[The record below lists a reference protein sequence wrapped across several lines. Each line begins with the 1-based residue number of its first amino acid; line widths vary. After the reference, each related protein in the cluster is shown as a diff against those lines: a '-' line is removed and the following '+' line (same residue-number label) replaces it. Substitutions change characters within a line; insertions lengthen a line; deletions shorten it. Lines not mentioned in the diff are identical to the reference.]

1 MSTAKTDTE
10 SGKKYLLYIAL
21 AVAGLWI
28 IWQVLKLLYYSF
40 SYLGL
45 NLFLG
50 LDLSV
55 YGRLASVGWVGYAL
69 LGLGL
74 GAAGGA
80 VAAKRRFRLNNLIPI
95 SAGALV
101 MVLCSFV
108 FLKNAAHFA
117 PPMVEAEYY
126 VSSQGQGQCPACSTI
141 EASSTKADSTRNRYT
156 TASLLDKNPTTA
168 WISGEAVNLSLKL
181 TVTIPANQRLI
192 GLRLGNGYGKSEEVF
207 SSFSRVRTC
216 HISLSNGLETYVTL
230 PDSHSEDLFIPLE
243 PQSSTTPFT
252 IVFNIDE
259 TYAGENHP
267 EVALSALT
275 PVIATGVIET
285 APKQTMTTQEVVND
299 KIETPVAPEES
310 TVAVDEPLGT
320 LAVVKSRKAY
330 FYTSAD
336 LLKARKAYC
345 VRGDKLTLGVKAGN
359 AIYATYTS
367 PASGKAVSG
376 WLKKDNLTIQ
386 DATSSNTEA
395 IIDDSTMETD
405 EQAPHTNN

>member
-1 MSTAKTDTE
+1 MSTAKQDTE
-10 SGKKYLLYIAL
+10 SGKMYLLYIAL

-28 IWQVLKLLYYSF
+28 IWQILKLLYYSF
-40 SYLGL
+40 SYLAW

-55 YGRLASVGWVGYAL
+55 YGRLAPVGWVGYAF

-80 VAAKRRFRLNNLIPI
+80 VAAKRRFRLNKLIPI
-95 SAGALV
+95 GAGALV

-108 FLKNAAHFA
+108 FLNNAAHFA
-117 PPMVEAEYY
+117 PPMVEAEKY
-126 VSSQGQGQCPACSTI
+126 VNSEGRGQCPACSSI

-168 WISGEAVNLSLKL
+168 WISGDAVNQSLKL
-181 TVTIPANQRLI
+181 TVTIPADHRLI

-216 HISLSNGLETYVTL
+216 HISLSNGVETYVTL
-230 PDSHSEDLFIPLE
+230 PDSHSEDLFIPFE
-243 PQSSTTPFT
+243 PQTSTTPLT

-275 PVIATGVIET
+275 PVIAASVIET
-285 APKQTMTTQEVVND
+285 GSQQKMTTQEVVKD
-299 KIETPVAPEES
+299 KIEAPTAPEKS
-310 TVAVDEPLGT
+310 TVATDEPLGN

-336 LLKARKAYC
+336 LSQVRKSYC
-345 VRGDKLTLGVKAGN
+345 VRGDKLTLSVITGN
-359 AIYATYTS
+359 AIYVTYTS

-376 WLKKDNLTIQ
+376 WFKKDNLSIQ
-386 DATSSNTEA
+386 AAMSSNAKA
-395 IIDDSTMETD
+395 IADDSTVETD